1 MNLKRIIREEIN
13 DFSDSFYLIVSAD
26 ERFIYRR
33 SPMGGMKWVTVDN
46 LTPKEIVNSD
56 FLTYKAA
63 EGFIGRME
71 KGIAKVVSMDFIL
84 RKRDDNFPM
93 MESNDM
99 EWINDIKS
107 NKDIAEE
114 LLNQTVITK
123 DKGIVKLPFTWTRQS
138 PKKPYFDLSIKKKYG
153 KDKDSD
159 DIWERYKVLVNNRLK
174 EITGKGI
181 KESNDMEWIN
191 DINPIPEIKIG
202 TCFVDEMSG
211 VLKGGKWVIKSIREK
226 PSVTIIE
233 VVNSKGK
240 SVTLNK
246 KYFEE
251 DLINGRYKGCTE
263 SIKESNDMEWVDESM
278 PTLNDALY
286 NRLLKVGD
294 IVTLSGWLVNLDH
307 TSGIKADNLKVKIEK
322 LGSLIDSSDFTPLQK
337 EYWGHLGY
345 MDEPLR
351 FAEEDGD
358 LSVVSIE

>member
-1 MNLKRIIREEIN
+1 MNLKRIIREEI
-13 DFSDSFYLIVSAD
+13 
-26 ERFIYRR
+26 
-33 SPMGGMKWVTVDN
+33 
-46 LTPKEIVNSD
+46 
-56 FLTYKAA
+56 
-63 EGFIGRME
+63 
-71 KGIAKVVSMDFIL
+71 
-84 RKRDDNFPM
+84 
-93 MESNDM
+93 NDM

-114 LLNQTVITK
+114 LFNQTVITK

-138 PKKPYFDLSIKKKYG
+138 PKKPYFDLSIRKKYG

-174 EITGKGI
+174 ELTGKGI
-181 KESNDMEWIN
+181 KESNDMDWIN

-202 TCFVDEMSG
+202 TCIVDEM
-211 VLKGGKWVIKSIREK
+211 VGGIGRDKWIIKSIREK
-226 PSVTIIE
+226 PSMTIIE

-251 DLINGRYKGCTE
+251 GLMNGRYKGCTE
-263 SIKESNDMEWVDESM
+263 SIDESNDMGWVDESM

-294 IVTLSGWLVNLDH
+294 IVTLSGWLVDLDH
-307 TSGIKADNLKVKIEK
+307 NQGVSTDNFKIKIEE
-322 LGSLIDSSDFTPLQK
+322 LGNGISSSYFTPLQK
-337 EYWGHLGY
+337 EHWGHLGY

-351 FAEEDGD
+351 FSKEDGVM
-358 LSVVSIE
+358 SVVSIE